1 MTGDPPVPTRP
12 ALWAALSHMQ
22 IDLPGEAD
30 RFEAALAERQGWP
43 LPFAERVSSEYRRF
57 LYLAATADFEATP
70 SQSVDEAWHFH
81 LTLPHYREI
90 LCERILRRP
99 LEHRPGTGSAEDD
112 ARCARQYEKTLALY
126 ERAFLSAAPAE
137 VWPRPAGPKDNG
149 LEGRRGRRV
158 GLAGGAA
165 LVAGLAA
172 PALGTPALGSALLIG
187 AAILGFLYFP
197 FQAFAG
203 RRGNGSGGCAASC
216 GGTSCGGSDGGGCA
230 SCGGGCG
237 GH

>member
-1 MTGDPPVPTRP
+1 
-12 ALWAALSHMQ
+12 MQ

-30 RFEAALAERQGWP
+30 RFEAALAERQGWS
-43 LPFAERVSSEYRRF
+43 LPFAERVTGEYRRF
-57 LYLAATADFEATP
+57 LYLAATAEFEATP

-112 ARCARQYEKTLALY
+112 ARCARQYEKTVALY
-126 ERAFLSAAPAE
+126 ERAFLSAPPAE
-137 VWPRPAGPKDNG
+137 VWPLPAGSENKG
-149 LEGRRGRRV
+149 LEGQRGRRV

-172 PALGTPALGSALLIG
+172 PALGTPALGSMLLIG
-187 AAILGFLYFP
+187 AAILGVLYFP
-197 FQAFAG
+197 FQAFPARPG
-203 RRGNGSGGCAASC
+203 GSG
-216 GGTSCGGSDGGGCA
+216 SCGGSCGGSSCGSNDGGGCGA